1 MTLIA
6 LIALI
11 TFSKNKNWEK
21 RCYPQHGT
29 LAWTYPHILALL
41 VGLRRG
47 GGGGGQNKLLD
58 NGNYKITN
66 KGYAANLTSFWLG
79 GPTHL
84 HEMEAMKNETYYF
97 IESSHNRSA
106 SI

>member
-1 MTLIA
+1 MLPST
-6 LIALI
+6 
-11 TFSKNKNWEK
+11 W
-21 RCYPQHGT
+21 YPRVDIST
-29 LAWTYPHILALL
+29 HISSTCW
-41 VGLRRG
+41 VGRG
-47 GGGGGQNKLLD
+47 GGEGGGQNTLLD
-58 NGNYKITN
+58 NGNFKITN

>member
-1 MTLIA
+1 MLPST
-6 LIALI
+6 
-11 TFSKNKNWEK
+11 W
-21 RCYPQHGT
+21 YPRVDIST
-29 LAWTYPHILALL
+29 HISSTCW
-41 VGLRRG
+41 VERRR

>member
-1 MTLIA
+1 MLPST
-6 LIALI
+6 
-11 TFSKNKNWEK
+11 W
-21 RCYPQHGT
+21 YPRVDIST
-29 LAWTYPHILALL
+29 HISSTCW
-41 VGLRRG
+41 VERG
-47 GGGGGQNKLLD
+47 RGGGGQNKLLD

>member
-1 MTLIA
+1 MVIS
-6 LIALI
+6 IHI
-11 TFSKNKNWEK
+11 SF
-21 RCYPQHGT
+21 
-29 LAWTYPHILALL
+29 TYW
-41 VGLRRG
+41 VGSG
-47 GGGGGQNKLLD
+47 GGGGGQNTLLD
-58 NGNYKITN
+58 NGNFKITN

>member
-6 LIALI
+6 SII
-11 TFSKNKNWEK
+11 TFSKKKNWEK
-21 RCYPQHGT
+21 KCYPQHGT

-41 VGLRRG
+41 VGLG
-47 GGGGGQNKLLD
+47 GEGGQNTLLD
-58 NGNYKITN
+58 NGNFKITN
-66 KGYAANLTSFWLG
+66 KGHAANLTSFWLG

>member
-1 MTLIA
+1 MLPST
-6 LIALI
+6 
-11 TFSKNKNWEK
+11 W
-21 RCYPQHGT
+21 YPRVDIST
-29 LAWTYPHILALL
+29 HISSTCW
-41 VGLRRG
+41 VGR
-47 GGGGGQNKLLD
+47 GGGGQNTLLD
-58 NGNYKITN
+58 NGNFKITN

>member
-1 MTLIA
+1 MVPSRGHIHTYYLY
-6 LIALI
+6 LLG
-11 TFSKNKNWEK
+11 WE
-21 RCYPQHGT
+21 GE
-29 LAWTYPHILALL
+29 
-41 VGLRRG
+41 G
-47 GGGGGQNKLLD
+47 GGEQDTLLD
-58 NGNYKITN
+58 NGNFKITN

-79 GPTHL
+79 GPTHP